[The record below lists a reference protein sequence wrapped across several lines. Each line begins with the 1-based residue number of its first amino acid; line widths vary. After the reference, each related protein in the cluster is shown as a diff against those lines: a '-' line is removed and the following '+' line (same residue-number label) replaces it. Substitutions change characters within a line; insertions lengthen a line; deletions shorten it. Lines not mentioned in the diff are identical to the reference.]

1 MLSKLQFTTTD
12 TRSVAPRPSSPRDS
26 RSDGVKIVFTPHGR
40 EDYCSWGGDRRT
52 LTRINRLITE
62 AAHDPGSGTGK
73 PERLSGDLAGCWSR
87 RIDQEHRLVY
97 TVHADEPVIVQ
108 ARYHY

>member
-1 MLSKLQFTTTD
+1 
-12 TRSVAPRPSSPRDS
+12 
-26 RSDGVKIVFTPHGR
+26 VKIVFTPHGWA
-40 EDYCSWGGDRRT
+40 DYCSRAGDRKT

-62 AAHDPGSGTGK
+62 AAQDPGAGTGK
-73 PERLSGDLAGCWSR
+73 PEGLSGDLAGFWSR

-97 TVHADEPVIVQ
+97 TVQADELVIVQ

>member
-1 MLSKLQFTTTD
+1 M
-12 TRSVAPRPSSPRDS
+12 
-26 RSDGVKIVFTPHGR
+26 KIVFTPHGW
-40 EDYCSWGGDRRT
+40 EDYSSWVGDRKT

-62 AAHDPGSGTGK
+62 AARDPGVGTGK
-73 PERLSGDLAGCWSR
+73 PERLSGDLTGFWSR

-97 TVHADEPVIVQ
+97 TVQDDDLVIVQ